1 MAYWFSSDA
10 LRGQPL
16 RYLVSLHLID
26 AGSPQ
31 TVRQLVAAIEAK
43 GYVIGGRAS
52 KTMSDT
58 LRTEVRRGRVIRVS
72 RGRYAAGRTPRSTV
86 WWMRKRI
93 SELVD
98 FPLHGPMQVVAK
110 TLAQQDLHD
119 AMPQEERRSYR

>member
-16 RYLVSLHLID
+16 RYLVSLHLVE

-31 TVRQLVAAIEAK
+31 TVRQLIAAIEAK

-58 LRTEVRRGRVIRVS
+58 LRTEVRRGRVIRVG

-86 WWMRKRI
+86 WWMQKRI

-98 FPLHGPMQVVAK
+98 FPVHGRTPGCRK
-110 TLAQQDLHD
+110 D
-119 AMPQEERRSYR
+119 AGTSGPT